1 MTADADAPDSTAIRV
16 ALWRALHLEVDD
28 PPHVI
33 VDDVGLRLAQPN
45 PDWRARG
52 DMHVTGTA
60 SFRASIV
67 GRARFVDDLVSERA
81 SSGVVQYVVLGAGL
95 DTFAQRHPELTD
107 TLHVYEVD
115 QPDPQAWKRR
125 RLNEEGLEAPTFVP
139 VDFESGESW
148 WDALRSSGFDT
159 DLPAVIS
166 STGVSMYLTR
176 HATKATLQQLAA
188 LAPRSVLAMTFMVP
202 MEFVDDAERQM
213 QADVERAA
221 HASGTPFISHY
232 APEEMLAMCR
242 DAGFSAVHHVSP
254 ADLVQRYFAERTDGL
269 RPPGAEHFVVAEL

>member
-45 PDWRARG
+45 HDWRARG
-52 DMHVTGTA
+52 DMHAGGTA

-107 TLHVYEVD
+107 TLHIYEVD
-115 QPDPQAWKRR
+115 QPDTQAWKRR
-125 RLNEEGLEAPTFVP
+125 RLNEEGLAAPTFVP

-176 HATKATLQQLAA
+176 EATKATLQQLAA

-202 MEFVDDAERQM
+202 LEFVDDAERQM